1 MTCSRES
8 TPSMSDLPPANPTLD
23 IYRVGGAIRDEF
35 LGRPRADLDFVVLRC
50 SDQDFCLAFPGAKRV
65 GRGHGAVYYVRG
77 AEFTLSAAPDIQ
89 SDLATRD
96 LTINALAQNQHGDLF
111 ALDQTWDDLKSKV
124 LRQVEDDNFFQDP
137 VRIFRA
143 ARLAADLPDFTVA
156 RELEA
161 LLIRVGQTRALNG
174 LAPER
179 VGQEV
184 LKACAAPNPGRFL
197 RILDQTETLSPW
209 LRELAR
215 AGSIPAGPGHV
226 HEHSLLEHT
235 ARVMDLLAGNP
246 LQVWMGLCHDLG
258 KTLTPEADL
267 PHHFGHDRA
276 GARLAETLGGR
287 LRLPKAYQKAGHTAA
302 RWHMVAGQY
311 DRLRPGTRVDLL
323 MNLKTRPKVQ
333 DLFSLVKADQGADH
347 LSQAVVDLQIV
358 GSVKLPQDHMGL
370 GPRSGALLRNL
381 QAQALAHSSFAS
393 GKAG

>member
-8 TPSMSDLPPANPTLD
+8 NLSMAGLPPANPSLD
-23 IYRVGGAIRDEF
+23 IYRVGGAIRDEL
-35 LGRPRADLDFVVLRC
+35 LGRPRADLDFVVLHC
-50 SDQDFCLAFPGAKRV
+50 SGQDFCRAFPEAKRV
-65 GRGHGAVYYVRG
+65 GRQNRAVYHVRG

-89 SDLATRD
+89 SDLARRD
-96 LTINALAQNQHGDLF
+96 LTINALAQNQNGDLF
-111 ALDQTWDDLKSKV
+111 ALDQSWEDLKSRV
-124 LRQVEDDNFFQDP
+124 LRQVKDDNFFQDP

-156 RELEA
+156 RELMA
-161 LLIRVGQTRALNG
+161 LLIRVGQTRALYG

-179 VGQEV
+179 VGREV

-197 RILDQTETLSPW
+197 RILDQTGTLSPW
-209 LRELAR
+209 FRELAR

-235 ARVMDLLAGNP
+235 ACVMDLLAGKP

-258 KTLTPEADL
+258 KSLTREADL

-276 GARLAETLGGR
+276 GARLAEVLGDR
-287 LRLPKAYQKAGHTAA
+287 LRLPREYQRAGHTAA

-323 MNLKTRPKVQ
+323 MNLKACPKVK

-347 LSQAVVDLQIV
+347 LSQAVRDLQIV
-358 GSVKLPQDHMGL
+358 RSVKLPPEHRGL
-370 GPRSGALLRNL
+370 GRRSGSLLRNL
-381 QAQALAHSSFAS
+381 QAQALAQSSFAS
-393 GKAG
+393 G